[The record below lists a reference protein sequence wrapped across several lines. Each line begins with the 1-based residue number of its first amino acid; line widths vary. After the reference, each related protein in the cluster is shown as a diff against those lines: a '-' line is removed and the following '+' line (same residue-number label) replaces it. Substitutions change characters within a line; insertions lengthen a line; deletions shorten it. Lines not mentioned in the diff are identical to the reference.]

1 MSPLG
6 KILIFSFLSP
16 IFNPFGRHRL
26 TGWNA
31 VKSRVE
37 QLGLQLTDDQVRA

>member
-1 MSPLG
+1 M
-6 KILIFSFLSP
+6 ISFCVVS
-16 IFNPFGRHRL
+16 HRL

-37 QLGLQLTDDQVRA
+37 QLGLELTDDQVMRLSLLISFNLIL

>member
-1 MSPLG
+1 MFA
-6 KILIFSFLSP
+6 I
-16 IFNPFGRHRL
+16 RHRL

-37 QLGLQLTDDQVRA
+37 QLGLNLTDDQVCYIIFVSPFRTSLI